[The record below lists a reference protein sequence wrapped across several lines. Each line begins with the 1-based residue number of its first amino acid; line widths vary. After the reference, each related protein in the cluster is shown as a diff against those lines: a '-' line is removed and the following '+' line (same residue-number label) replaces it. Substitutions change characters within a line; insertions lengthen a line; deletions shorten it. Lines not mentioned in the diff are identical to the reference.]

1 MTKAQAMGGICTVSI
16 SPAIFVQ
23 GAFVAARPDGR
34 IVVRVGDRDFLGH
47 PISTTQSTGAPLI
60 PPSGMPDSRWGFPSG
75 PISDSMW

>member
-47 PISTTQSTGAPLI
+47 PISTTQSTGAPLTAKL
-60 PPSGMPDSRWGFPSG
+60 GARMNDRQ
-75 PISDSMW
+75 ISLA

>member
-34 IVVRVGDRDFLGH
+34 IVVRVGDRDFLGQ
-47 PISTTQSTGAPLI
+47 PISTTQSTGATGAPLTAKL
-60 PPSGMPDSRWGFPSG
+60 GARMNDRQ
-75 PISDSMW
+75 ISLA